1 MPQSL
6 RILFIEDSED
16 DVTLLVR
23 FLKQGGYSFDF
34 ARVETLE
41 MLRAS
46 IDENRWDVIIAD
58 YVLPRLSG
66 LEALHFIKQRDPD
79 IPFIIVSGA
88 IGEDIAAE
96 AMKAGAHDYILKN
109 NLTRLIPAID
119 REIKE
124 AKIRR
129 SNRKAEAQLLYKA
142 FYDSLT
148 GLPNRI
154 LFQDKIA
161 EALNT
166 VQYVKDF
173 SFGVMLMGIDRFK
186 AVNESFGHEFGD
198 KLLSEFTHR
207 IEKCISDGAVFAR
220 FGSDEFAVLAKSSDS
235 YQDMIHLSECI
246 KASLNDPFLIHNQEL
261 YLSVSIGITIY
272 QKFYQAPEEMLR
284 DAGAAMYTA
293 KNMGRS
299 RYEVFNMKMHRNSVA
314 KVKMETDLR
323 KGLEKGEFIPVFQ
336 PIIEIKSGDVIAFEA
351 LMRWSKNGLLIP
363 PSDFLPLAEETGAIV
378 AMERGLILQAVKQ
391 VMDMN
396 EEIKPERKVAVS
408 VNISTNQFQQHDFTS
423 FIQTLLDDFKL
434 DPRLLIIEITEN
446 VIMKDMEYGLE
457 VMQGFKKLGVQVFI
471 DDFGIGYSS
480 LSYLLRFPVDFLKID
495 RSFISRM
502 TFDQKHAEI
511 VQAVVTLAGHIG
523 LKVVAEGI
531 ETQEQMEILKTMQCE
546 CGQGYLISK
555 PLEYDE
561 ARMFFRKNFQKKSF

>member
-1 MPQSL
+1 MSQSL
-6 RILFIEDSED
+6 RILFVEDSED

-34 ARVETLE
+34 TRVDTLE

-58 YVLPRLSG
+58 YVLPKLSG

-79 IPFIIVSGA
+79 IPFILVSGA

-119 REIKE
+119 RELKE
-124 AKIRR
+124 SKIRR
-129 SNRKAEAQLLYKA
+129 NNRKAEAQLLYKA

-166 VQYVKDF
+166 VQFLKDF

-207 IEKCISDGAVFAR
+207 IEKCIPDGAVFAR
-220 FGSDEFAVLAKSSDS
+220 FGSDEFAILTKSSDA

-246 KASLNDPFLIHNQEL
+246 KSRLNDPFMVRNQEL
-261 YLSVSIGITIY
+261 YLSVSIGITLY
-272 QKFYQAPEEMLR
+272 QNYYQTPEEMLR
-284 DAGAAMYTA
+284 DAGAAMHTA
-293 KNMGRS
+293 KNLGRS
-299 RYEVFNMKMHRNSVA
+299 RYEVFNMKMHKNSVA

-336 PIIEIKSGDVIAFEA
+336 PIIEMESGSVIAFEA

-363 PSDFLPLAEETGAIV
+363 PSDFLPLAEETGVIV

-396 EEIKPERKVAVS
+396 EEIKPNRKVAVS
-408 VNISTNQFQQHDFTS
+408 VNISTNQFQQQDFNA
-423 FIQTLLDDFKL
+423 FIQTILDDLKL
-434 DPRLLIIEITEN
+434 DPSLLIIEITEN

-502 TFDQKHAEI
+502 SFDQKHAEI
-511 VQAVVTLAGHIG
+511 VQAVVGLASRIG
-523 LKVVAEGI
+523 LKAVAEGI
-531 ETQEQMEILKTMQCE
+531 ETQEQMDILKSMQCE
-546 CGQGYLISK
+546 YGQGYLISK
-555 PLEYDE
+555 PMECE
-561 ARMFFRKNFQKKSF
+561 ETRMFFKNNFLKKSF